1 MDERSN
7 VMINRIKNGHI
18 NGRESGRAIKG
29 RVSTRIN
36 RSSELLAQKL
46 KAEGITN
53 SQVLHAI
60 ANSPRHIFIPEILAH
75 KAYDNTALPIGQG
88 QTISQPYIVAKM
100 SELLLKGKQ
109 ENNVVGNRPKNIL
122 EIGTGSGYQTS
133 ILAQLTDKVFSVE
146 RIKSLQ
152 FQAKRCLRAMDLHNI
167 SMKHGDGW
175 QGWAS
180 KAPFDAIIVTA
191 GAASVPQ
198 ALLDQLN
205 DGGRLVIPV
214 GEQTQILKIITRQG
228 NNYHEQQVEAV
239 RFVPLVPGDLL

>member
-1 MDERSN
+1 MISNTIKSRVGGKSKRS
-7 VMINRIKNGHI
+7 G
-18 NGRESGRAIKG
+18 
-29 RVSTRIN
+29 
-36 RSSELLAQKL
+36 ELLAQKL
-46 KAEGITN
+46 QAEGIAN
-53 SQVLHAI
+53 PHVLQAI

-100 SELLLKGKQ
+100 SELLLGH
-109 ENNVVGNRPKNIL
+109 EGDSSSSIL

-133 ILAQLTDKVFSVE
+133 ILAQITDKVYSVE
-146 RIKSLQ
+146 RIKALQ

-175 QGWAS
+175 KGWVS

-198 ALLDQLN
+198 ALLDQLAE
-205 DGGRLVIPV
+205 GGRLIIPV
-214 GEQTQILKIITRQG
+214 GEQTQILKIITRHG
-228 NNYHEQQVEAV
+228 DSYSEQQVEAV

>member
-1 MDERSN
+1 
-7 VMINRIKNGHI
+7 MISKTIKN
-18 NGRESGRAIKG
+18 
-29 RVSTRIN
+29 RVSGKSK
-36 RSSELLAQKL
+36 RSGELLAQKL
-46 KAEGITN
+46 HAEGITN
-53 SQVLHAI
+53 PQVLQAI

-100 SELLLKGKQ
+100 SELLL
-109 ENNVVGNRPKNIL
+109 GNEGDKTNSIL

-133 ILAQLTDKVFSVE
+133 ILAQITDKVYSVE

-175 QGWAS
+175 QGWVS

-191 GAASVPQ
+191 GASSVPE
-198 ALLDQLN
+198 ALLEQLV
-205 DGGRLVIPV
+205 DGGRLIIPV
-214 GEQTQILKIITRQG
+214 GGQTQILKIITRKG
-228 NNYHEQQVEAV
+228 DNYSEQQVEAV

>member
-1 MDERSN
+1 MMTYTNTNRTAGKSKRS
-7 VMINRIKNGHI
+7 G
-18 NGRESGRAIKG
+18 
-29 RVSTRIN
+29 
-36 RSSELLAQKL
+36 ELLAQKL
-46 KAEGITN
+46 QAEGINN
-53 SQVLHAI
+53 SDVLQAI

-100 SELLLKGKQ
+100 SELLLADG
-109 ENNVVGNRPKNIL
+109 RPKSIL

-167 SMKHGDGW
+167 AMKHGDGW

-191 GAASVPQ
+191 GAVSVPQ
-198 ALLDQLN
+198 ALLEQLV

-214 GEQTQILKIITRQG
+214 GEQTQILKIITRNG
-228 NNYHEQQVEAV
+228 DSYSEQQVEAV
-239 RFVPLVPGDLL
+239 RFVPLVPGALL

>member
-1 MDERSN
+1 MMANTMKS
-7 VMINRIKNGHI
+7 
-18 NGRESGRAIKG
+18 
-29 RVSTRIN
+29 RVSGKSK
-36 RSSELLAQKL
+36 RSGELLAQKL
-46 KAEGITN
+46 QAEGIT
-53 SQVLHAI
+53 SPQVLQAI
-60 ANSPRHIFIPEILAH
+60 ASSPRHIFIPEILAH

-100 SELLLKGKQ
+100 SELLLGSGG
-109 ENNVVGNRPKNIL
+109 ERPGSIL

-133 ILAQLTDKVFSVE
+133 ILAQITDKVYSVE

-167 SMKHGDGW
+167 AMKHGDGW

-180 KAPFDAIIVTA
+180 KGPFDAIIVTA

-198 ALLDQLN
+198 ALLEQLV

-214 GEQTQILKIITRQG
+214 GEQIQILKIITRKG
-228 NNYHEQQVEAV
+228 DNYSEQQVEAV

>member
-1 MDERSN
+1 MMSHTKNSRTGGKSKRS
-7 VMINRIKNGHI
+7 G
-18 NGRESGRAIKG
+18 
-29 RVSTRIN
+29 
-36 RSSELLAQKL
+36 ELLAQKL
-46 KAEGITN
+46 QAEGITHP
-53 SQVLHAI
+53 QVLEAL

-100 SELLLKGKQ
+100 SELLLNDYK
-109 ENNVVGNRPKNIL
+109 PKNIL

-167 SMKHGDGW
+167 SLKHGDGW

-191 GAASVPQ
+191 GAVSVPH
-198 ALLDQLN
+198 ALLEQLV

-214 GEQTQILKIITRQG
+214 GDKTQILKTITRNG
-228 NNYHEQQVEAV
+228 DSYSEEQVEAV
-239 RFVPLVPGDLL
+239 RFVPLVPGELL